1 MLVKGNLPK
10 EFPEAQCS
18 LDQWAQLVNQGH
30 LIQWIVDYEF
40 PSSNTALIK
49 GSRIL
54 LSDFSS
60 LSVDQGSLSLP
71 RSDVSF
77 AELELR
83 WISESRSLAFSLE
96 LDCLGSTTTGPWLTN
111 DLFWTA
117 SKWLCNWV
125 NSPLKQT
132 NWFGFECAIT
142 KLLFSSSV
150 LCRSGWKSILHDAE
164 VESLL
169 VKDLLK
175 LSTTWFAWWW

>member
-18 LDQWAQLVNQGH
+18 LDQWAQLVDQGH

-96 LDCLGSTTTGPWLTN
+96 LDCLGSTTTGP
-111 DLFWTA
+111 
-117 SKWLCNWV
+117 
-125 NSPLKQT
+125 
-132 NWFGFECAIT
+132 
-142 KLLFSSSV
+142 
-150 LCRSGWKSILHDAE
+150 
-164 VESLL
+164 
-169 VKDLLK
+169 
-175 LSTTWFAWWW
+175 